1 MATNAPDVLVWLADE
16 WEKVIPSAECSGI
29 VNDSGDRGKTS
40 KHWSRQDNPSGSWAV
55 THSKDKKG
63 PSNMSAAL
71 DMTMQNQSDMF
82 TVHKRFKALF
92 NARDT
97 DPRAAYV
104 DCFNGWDGNG
114 SPGRYDLPAGTVS
127 TTDDSHKWH
136 EHVETFYQYTGT
148 DKESWKAA
156 RAILS
161 VVKGE
166 TVEQWLDSE
175 EGDVTKS
182 EFMAW
187 MTEWSKSPD
196 GKKAFYSANH
206 EDTVP
211 MTGDDGELLADA
223 GASSRMAP
231 DTALKGIN
239 QNVIRIGNLVKEIE
253 EKFDQVTPP
262 PPVGR

>member
-1 MATNAPDVLVWLADE
+1 MATNAPDVLKWLADE

-29 VNDSGDRGKTS
+29 VNDKGDQGKTS

-71 DMTMQNQSDMF
+71 DMTMHNDNDMF
-82 TVHKRFKALF
+82 AVHKRFKALYKDR
-92 NARDT
+92 AT

-104 DCFNGWDGNG
+104 DCFNGWDGND

-148 DKESWKAA
+148 DDESWKAA

-166 TVEQWLDSE
+166 TAQQWLDSE
-175 EGDVTKS
+175 GDGDVTKS

-187 MTEWSKSPD
+187 MNEWAKSAE
-196 GKKAFYSANH
+196 GKKAFNSANH
-206 EDTVP
+206 EDTVM
-211 MTGDDGELLADA
+211 MTGDDGELLPDA

-231 DTALKGIN
+231 DTALKNIN
-239 QNVIRIGNLVKEIE
+239 QKVIQIGNLLN
-253 EKFDQVTPP
+253 PP
-262 PPVGR
+262 DNPSS